1 MGDHPRGGQWFAV
14 DAVVPQDNR
23 MLGAEA
29 VLPHFWTHDVA
40 RANSLAS
47 FAAGAADPN
56 TYCGQPC
63 ARVALLA
70 TVERHTADNLIVQP
84 QNPRPRGRYRVRAPS
99 IVRAES
105 VCFRG
110 HRRSGGQPMGELD
123 QAIGD

>member
-29 VLPHFWTHDVA
+29 ALPHFRTHDIA
-40 RANSLAS
+40 RANPKTS

-56 TYCGQPC
+56 TYCGHPC
-63 ARVALLA
+63 ARTAVLA
-70 TVERHTADNLIVQP
+70 AVERHTGGQPRRADSKS
-84 QNPRPRGRYRVRAPS
+84 RHRGRYPVRAPS

-105 VCFRG
+105 VC
-110 HRRSGGQPMGELD
+110 
-123 QAIGD
+123 

>member
-29 VLPHFWTHDVA
+29 VLPHFRTHDIA
-40 RANSLAS
+40 RADPQTS
-47 FAAGAADPN
+47 FAAGAADPD

-63 ARVALLA
+63 ARTALLA
-70 TVERHTADNLIVQP
+70 ALERYTGGQP
-84 QNPRPRGRYRVRAPS
+84 RRAASKSRHCSRHPVRAPS
-99 IVRAES
+99 IVRAEF

-110 HRRSGGQPMGELD
+110 GISFRSFRT
-123 QAIGD
+123 